1 MICSCVRTQAGVLA
15 HRVYLAN
22 KLDKRKAVFSNQLR
36 SCIGEMLESEM
47 ISEDGDEIEAIFG
60 YRSIEARIVLSP
72 IVIGTTTTLLKI
84 IGRNAAKLYRTGAV

>member
-1 MICSCVRTQAGVLA
+1 
-15 HRVYLAN
+15 
-22 KLDKRKAVFSNQLR
+22 
-36 SCIGEMLESEM
+36 MLESEM
-47 ISEDGDEIEAIFG
+47 FSEDGDEIEAIFG

>member
-1 MICSCVRTQAGVLA
+1 M
-15 HRVYLAN
+15 
-22 KLDKRKAVFSNQLR
+22 FSVIPVNDLF
-36 SCIGEMLESEM
+36 
-47 ISEDGDEIEAIFG
+47 GDEIEAIFG